1 MMMHGKLV
9 RASSVIV
16 DFVGAIIAQA
26 LHDGA
31 TARPA

>member
-1 MMMHGKLV
+1 MMMQGKLV

-16 DFVGAIIAQA
+16 DFVGAVIAQA

-31 TARPA
+31 PARLA